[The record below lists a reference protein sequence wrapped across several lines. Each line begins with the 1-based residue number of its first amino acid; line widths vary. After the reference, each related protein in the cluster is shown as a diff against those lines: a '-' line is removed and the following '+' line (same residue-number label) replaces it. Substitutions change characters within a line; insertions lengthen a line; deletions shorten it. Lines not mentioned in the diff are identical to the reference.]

1 MGPWKTLGDHGLS
14 DYVGLPPSLEQLHHV
29 GSPLPSGQIQADF
42 IWLQRDDD
50 TIWYTIDYI
59 QWCTITSH
67 EKSILINVGSP
78 MVYNYWLMIS
88 KYNIRAQ
95 VPAACVKQ
103 LASLYQ
109 YQSPKANS
117 FDRRCPDGVPMVSRR
132 CPDSVPTVSQCPR
145 SWDALFP
152 FLAECLS
159 WPLFGDRQY
168 MSMSV
173 SMNQNAE
180 LGDYLCQH
188 KPQLSWVLYFTDLPK
203 KNPKRS
209 TGSLHQLPGNI

>member
-1 MGPWKTLGDHGLS
+1 VGPWKTLGDHGLS

-42 IWLQRDDD
+42 VWLQRDDD
-50 TIWYTIDYI
+50 TIWYTNYIDYI
-59 QWCTITSH
+59 QWCTITNH

-88 KYNIRAQ
+88 NIISARKCPLLAWNSWHHRTSIK
-95 VPAACVKQ
+95 VPRQTA
-103 LASLYQ
+103 LI
-109 YQSPKANS
+109 
-117 FDRRCPDGVPMVSRR
+117 DG
-132 CPDSVPTVSQCPR
+132 VPTVSQCPR

-180 LGDYLCQH
+180 QGEHLCQH
-188 KPQLSWVLYFTDLPK
+188 KTQLSWVLYFTDLPK